1 MAPPGTKAYIH
12 ITPHKRASWGFKVED
27 AWYVGPAMK
36 HYRCYKVVMKQSTAQ
51 QISDSV
57 QFEHH
62 SVHIPS
68 IAPAQRLEKATKELT
83 NA

>member
-12 ITPHKRASWGFKVED
+12 IKPHKGASWGFKAED
-27 AWYVGPAMK
+27 DWYVGPAIE

-51 QISDSV
+51 QISDTV
-57 QFEHH
+57 RFEHH

-68 IAPAQRLEKATKELT
+68 ITPAQ
-83 NA
+83 